1 MPQGWERR
9 LDSSSG
15 KFYYLNH
22 ATQTTHWDPPGN
34 VDCLR
39 ARADPTGG
47 KADCL
52 PTGGKADCL
61 PTGAPSNAAGSAATN
76 APLPV
81 PVKTGERAKYPAPG
95 VTKGAAIAKKGKC
108 GLGFGLGKKKQ
119 KRKNIFGAAAVEE
132 EIEEMP
138 AEAKALMKNMG
149 AQTIKA
155 GCQSSSK
162 GYYYAPRPW
171 DDAQKRPPGE
181 K

>member
-1 MPQGWERR
+1 MQLPQGWERR

-52 PTGGKADCL
+52 PTG
-61 PTGAPSNAAGSAATN
+61 APSSAAGSAATN

-138 AEAKALMKNMG
+138 AEAKAMMKNMG

-155 GCQSSSK
+155 GCQSSFLSR
-162 GYYYAPRPW
+162 YLHLCLPLCL
-171 DDAQKRPPGE
+171 AQKFLC
-181 K
+181 